1 MILREQKY
9 AHHQIGSFFQV
20 DVNKNRC
27 LKPQPSFSY
36 IPISILLWCPIGT
49 GFHLFHPIPSEKVLG
64 PTFTPP
70 GRLGLWPWMGVQ
82 TTTTSRYL
90 VDFGRPQIARMGL
103 DTEKCLFKASGS

>member
-1 MILREQKY
+1 MIRREQKY
-9 AHHQIGSFFQV
+9 AHNQIGSFFQV
-20 DVNKNRC
+20 GVNKNRC

-70 GRLGLWPWMGVQ
+70 EARPLGGPNNYNLKVFGGFWK
-82 TTTTSRYL
+82 TTNRK
-90 VDFGRPQIARMGL
+90 DGIGDRKI
-103 DTEKCLFKASGS
+103 LFKQFKGSVY